1 MVVVGWKTHPTGG
14 RIVIKHIFL
23 IFVSSLILLAD
34 GWRVD
39 IDTLDNITY
48 GFSKKN
54 NISLDLAL
62 SQIK

>member
-1 MVVVGWKTHPTGG
+1 M
-14 RIVIKHIFL
+14 IKHIFL